1 MRTVKISSVS
11 DLTALHQ
18 ELLYLQ
24 KYSIKKIKIGL
35 GKSSTKPQYFR
46 DVINKIHTKSGN
58 ETLPN
63 LENFLHCSKRV

>member
-11 DLTALHQ
+11 DLTALHL

-24 KYSIKKIKIGL
+24 KYNIKKKI